1 MKTTVIRILGF
12 ENCEVIQEA
21 DQLIA
26 DQLKELNRRSKY
38 CYTTTELAKPYGMKS
53 SDLLSFLRDRKIIMK
68 LEGDYQLTKPYR
80 TQGLADYRYSL
91 KYNQQGKL
99 KVKKSL
105 VWTEKGRKFLK
116 EMIEN
121 YD

>member
-53 SDLLSFLRDRKIIMK
+53 SDLLSFLRDRKIIVK
-68 LEGDYQLTKPYR
+68 QAGDYQLTRSYR
-80 TQGLADYRYSL
+80 NQGLADYRYSL
-91 KYNQQGKL
+91 KYNQQGKM

-105 VWTEKGRKFLK
+105 VWTEKGREFLRSL
-116 EMIEN
+116 IEK
-121 YD
+121 